1 MENEQYNFDNPY
13 EAYQTISMD
22 MVWTTRNFDE
32 IKLKDMEDSHIYKCI
47 NMLKKNISKKSF
59 DGEKTN
65 SEYWVDVFEDVVF
78 KRRLEKIKTIK
89 NNINGNR

>member
-1 MENEQYNFDNPY
+1 MKNKQYDFDNPY

-22 MVWTTRNFDE
+22 MVWVMRNFDE
-32 IKLKDMEDSHIYKCI
+32 IKLKDMEDSHIYNCI
-47 NMLKKNISKKSF
+47 RMLKKNISKKSF
-59 DGEKTN
+59 GGEKTH
-65 SEYWVDVFEDVVF
+65 SEYWVEVFEDVVL